1 MPTETANPIADQ
13 VKRSVESPPDQNA
26 PAPVGPAGATILQW
40 VGWASDQI
48 PEWGTMVQQR
58 DMALRAFLPLEPIAA
73 SAFASVC
80 ARNAAFS
87 WTLDG
92 PERVTKR
99 YQEVLQQ
106 ANWGR
111 GWVDFISSLTM
122 DLLTQDKGAF
132 IETIRMED
140 SPASPVV
147 GIRTL
152 DAGSCWVTGNPEVPV
167 IFYDRAKSKYY
178 PLKWYQVVHVREMPM
193 PAPVSTGGRAALQ
206 MSALTRALKA
216 IQIRRNIQRYK
227 EEKTGGRNVRAIH
240 IISGIQ
246 PAMLDSALSRASLVA
261 DQKGLE
267 RFPGAPIVITT
278 VDPETEP
285 KLATLEM
292 ASMPDEYDAEKDFQ
306 EYLTIL
312 ALALQIDY
320 QDLAPLPGGNIGTA
334 QQSQMLD
341 KKSKAKGAGVF
352 RKLIVHVFNYWIL
365 PANVEMAFD
374 EQDLDEDQ
382 ISATNRKLRAEA
394 RAQQKVTGEVD
405 ALGAR
410 QLALDDGDIEQEL
423 FDAMGQRDLTEQLI
437 RDDERAK
444 VQDELGQIPGK
455 VADPGAATRATGGG
469 AVNPPPAQGEAQPG
483 AKSILD
489 DDDGDRTSAEEKAT
503 GIIARQLAAIGRDVK
518 RRIEATE

>member
-1 MPTETANPIADQ
+1 MPTDTASPIADQ
-13 VKRSVESPPDQNA
+13 VKHSVETPANQNG
-26 PAPVGPAGATILQW
+26 PSPVGPAGASILQW

-48 PEWGTMVQQR
+48 PEWGTLVQQR
-58 DMALRAFLPLEPIAA
+58 DMALRAFLPLEPTAA

-92 PERVTKR
+92 PERITKR
-99 YQEVLQQ
+99 YQQVLQQ

-111 GWVDFISSLTM
+111 GWVDFIASLTM

-167 IFYDRAKSKYY
+167 IFYDRAKAKYFY
-178 PLKWYQVVHVREMPM
+178 LNWYQVVHLREMPM

-206 MSALTRALKA
+206 LSALSRALKA

-246 PAMLDSALSRASLVA
+246 PAQLDSALARAAIVA
-261 DQKGLE
+261 DGRGQE
-267 RFPGAPIVITT
+267 HYTAPVVITT
-278 VDPETEP
+278 VDPETDP

-292 ASMPDEYDAEKDFQ
+292 ATMPDAYDAEKDFQ

-312 ALALQIDY
+312 AMALEIDY
-320 QDLAPLPGGNIGTA
+320 QDLAPLPGGNIGTST
-334 QQSQMLD
+334 QSQILD

-352 RKLIVHVFNYWIL
+352 RKLIVHVFNSWIL
-365 PANVEMAFD
+365 PDNVEMAFD
-374 EQDLDEDQ
+374 EQDLDED
-382 ISATNRKLRAEA
+382 ALAAGNRKLRAEA
-394 RAQQKVTGEVD
+394 RAQMKVTGEVD

-410 QLALDDGDIEQEL
+410 QLALDDGDMEQEL
-423 FDAMGQRDLTEQLI
+423 FDAMGQRDITEQLI

-444 VQDELGQIPGK
+444 VQDEIGTIPGAVK
-455 VADPGAATRATGGG
+455 DPGTTSRATGGG
-469 AVNPPPAQGEAQPG
+469 AVNPPPAEGTAQPG
-483 AKSILD
+483 AKSILE
-489 DDDGDRTSAEEKAT
+489 DDDGDRTSAEDKAT
-503 GIIARQLAAIGRDVK
+503 GIIARQLVAIGRDVK